1 MKDDSNI
8 NDNTPKKSKI
18 ERAQS
23 YMTDSFRM
31 AASVLGT
38 SNAASRKAITL
49 TVPSTLFLSQ
59 ILRSRTN
66 KAIKNNHNAKSA
78 SFLSE
83 NSASTIAVSVP
94 MPYALL
100 APTQQSTKNGINFLR

>member
-18 ERAQS
+18 ERAQTL
-23 YMTDSFRM
+23 MTNSFRM

-49 TVPSTLFLSQ
+49 TVPSIFFLSQ
-59 ILRSRTN
+59 ILRSRIN
-66 KAIKNNHNAKSA
+66 KAIKSNHNAKSA